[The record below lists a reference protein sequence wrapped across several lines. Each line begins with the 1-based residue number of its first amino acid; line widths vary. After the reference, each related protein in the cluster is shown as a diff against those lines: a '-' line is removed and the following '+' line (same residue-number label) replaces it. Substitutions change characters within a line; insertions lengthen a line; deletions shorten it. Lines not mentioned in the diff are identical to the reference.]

1 MDFFLQEIRVFRVH
15 PCTKIALCFCPVH
28 FFINSVYND
37 TMVSLYLTPAAL
49 SYLTQL
55 ILTVLIS
62 GYFVFLV
69 RRQANPPLHLRW
81 LTAFFLGLAAF
92 MATLFFEAALPP
104 TPRLYTVFLQVPL
117 LAASWLCMAQFA
129 YHFPPIPA
137 SLRREAQISLW
148 MSGLYT
154 LWETGYAV
162 FRFIRLQAGVVE
174 YRIDWT
180 DYLLLLFLIWPAV
193 VCIREL
199 YRVTPTKGSFW
210 ARLSVPWRHPA
221 DREARV
227 LRDLIFVFLFVTGL
241 SVFNILRTFYLVP
254 VALANTSIAIGVL
267 FALFIFALAYL
278 NQRAETTSFMVK
290 LAAITLTTM
299 LAIMSAVGWVITPAY
314 DADYQYDLTAP
325 RAWRFT
331 AESTG
336 GYRIDTIPYAFE
348 TAPGRDLHLD
358 DGLHRG
364 CSEALNFA
372 FPFFGQTY
380 HEVYVCNDGVIS
392 LGQPVRYREF
402 QYRYGAGT
410 PLLLPLLVD
419 LDPTVSP
426 GGVFARQ
433 EADRLVITWERLYAF
448 RQPHG
453 EFTFQAVLY
462 TDGRFDFVYADL
474 PEHLDFRP
482 NNDPGATLW
491 AIGALPGNLHGPG
504 PRQAVLTGV
513 LPTHSGT
520 EGIVHDFHLDYRL
533 HLHRL
538 LAPLA
543 ELILAASALIVL
555 GFPLLFRASLVQP
568 LNALLA
574 GARRVEAGEYDVAVP
589 EQAPD
594 EIGML
599 TRMFNT
605 LTAQV
610 GDSINTLEDRVA
622 ARTTAL
628 DAANA
633 QLRAEIVEREQAQ
646 ITLLE
651 QQRLLTRYEER
662 ERMGRD
668 LHDGLGQVMG
678 YINAQAQAAQ
688 TLLEAGQTEAAHN
701 ALADLIPAAQDAHTD
716 IRAHILGLRARETVP
731 QDFLS
736 TLRDFLEQFGRQQ
749 RISTRLSAPEPF
761 PPVVFA
767 PAVEEQVVR
776 ILQEGL
782 ANTRKHARAQRVT
795 VTISLIGD
803 HIQIVLADDG
813 VGLSISDFGL
823 PIAESDP
830 SIQNQ
835 KSKIQNHFG
844 LQIMR
849 ERAEQIGGTLE
860 IRSTPG
866 EGTQLLL
873 TVPRFLP
880 TVKDA
885 DSERLQHVRLL
896 LADDHPLFLDG
907 LRNLLT
913 ARGMNVIGLAYDGI
927 EVQEKARALQP
938 DVVVMDVNMPK
949 CDGLAATRAIK
960 AEFPEMKVLMLTA
973 AEDERV
979 LFEALKSGA
988 SGYLL
993 KNLDANRF
1001 CAAITDLL
1009 RDETPIAPG
1018 LAGRMLAEFARL
1030 AGTPATAAGTPATA
1044 APKPAAA
1051 PDLTPQQWDILRRVA
1066 DGVPYKEIAA
1076 TLHITEQT
1084 VKYHMTQILTRLQ
1097 VENRAQAIA
1106 YYRQTRG

>member
-1 MDFFLQEIRVFRVH
+1 
-15 PCTKIALCFCPVH
+15 
-28 FFINSVYND
+28 
-37 TMVSLYLTPAAL
+37 MVSLYLTPAAL

-69 RRQANPPLHLRW
+69 RRQANPPQHLRC
-81 LTAFFLGLAAF
+81 LTSFFLSLAAF

-104 TPRLYTVFLQVPL
+104 TTRLYAVFLQVPL
-117 LAASWLCMAQFA
+117 LAASWLCMTQFA

-137 SLRREAQISLW
+137 SLRREAQVSLW
-148 MSGLYT
+148 VSGLYT

-221 DREARV
+221 DREARA
-227 LRDLIFVFLFVTGL
+227 LRDLIFVFLFVAGL
-241 SVFNILRTFYLVP
+241 SIFNILRTFYLVP
-254 VALANTSIAIGVL
+254 VALANTGIAIGAL

-278 NQRAETTSFMVK
+278 NQQVETTSFMIK
-290 LAAITLTTM
+290 LAGITLTTM
-299 LAIMSAVGWVITPAY
+299 LAIMSAVGWVITPAHT
-314 DADYQYDLTAP
+314 ADYQYNLTAP

-331 AESTG
+331 AEATG
-336 GYRIDTIPYAFE
+336 GYHIDAIPYAFE
-348 TAPGRDLHLD
+348 TAPGRDLRLD

-364 CSEALNFA
+364 CSEALDFA
-372 FPFFGQTY
+372 FPFFGQEY
-380 HEVYVCNDGVIS
+380 HAVYVCNDGVIS

-410 PLLLPLLVD
+410 PLLLPLLLD
-419 LDPTVSP
+419 LDPTISP

-448 RQPHG
+448 RQPHE

-474 PEHLDFRP
+474 PEHITFLP
-482 NNDPGATLW
+482 NDDPGASLW
-491 AIGALPGNLHGPG
+491 AIGALPGRLHGPG
-504 PRQAVLTGV
+504 PRPATLTGE
-513 LPTHSGT
+513 LPIHSGA

-543 ELILAASALIVL
+543 RLILAASALIVL
-555 GFPLLFRASLVQP
+555 GFPLLFRVSLVQP

-574 GARRVEAGEYDVAVP
+574 GVHRIEAGEYDVAVP
-589 EQAPD
+589 EQAAD
-594 EIGML
+594 EIGFL
-599 TRMFNT
+599 TRTFNA
-605 LTAQV
+605 LSGEV
-610 GDSINTLEDRVA
+610 GNLIRTLEDRVA

-651 QQRLLTRYEER
+651 QQRLLARYEER
-662 ERMGRD
+662 EHMGRE

-678 YINAQAQAAQ
+678 YINVQAQAAQ
-688 TLLEAGQTEAAHN
+688 TLLQTGQIEAAQN
-701 ALADLIPAAQDAHTD
+701 ALTDLIPAAQDAHTD
-716 IRAHILGLRARETVP
+716 IRAHILGLRARETTS
-731 QDFLS
+731 QDFSS
-736 TLRDFLEQFGRQQ
+736 TLRDLLEQFGQQ
-749 RISTRLSAPEPF
+749 QHIATRLSAPEPF
-761 PPVVFA
+761 PRVLFA
-767 PAVEEQVVR
+767 PAVEEQVAR

-782 ANTRKHARAQRVT
+782 ANIRKHAHAQRVT
-795 VTISLIGD
+795 LTISLIGD
-803 HIQIVLADDG
+803 YVQIMLADDG
-813 VGLSISDFGL
+813 VGFDANQRISESANQQ
-823 PIAESDP
+823 IAHPAS
-830 SIQNQ
+830 S
-835 KSKIQNHFG
+835 IQNHFG

-849 ERAEQIGGTLE
+849 ERAEQVGGTLE
-860 IRSTPG
+860 IRSAPG
-866 EGTQLLL
+866 EGTRLLL
-873 TVPRFLP
+873 TMPRFVP
-880 TVKDA
+880 TVGNA
-885 DSERLQHVRLL
+885 ESASLQHVRLL

-913 ARGMNVIGLAYDGI
+913 ARGLNVIGVAYDGI
-927 EVQEKARALQP
+927 EVQEKARALRP

-949 CDGLAATRAIK
+949 CNGLEATRAIK

-1030 AGTPATAAGTPATA
+1030 ASTPATAAGTPATA
-1044 APKPAAA
+1044 APKSAAA

-1066 DGVPYKEIAA
+1066 EGIPYKEIAA